1 MEFRFTEEQEAWRK
15 EVRQFLEENPAE
27 KFKID
32 GADEGY
38 GCGQTSHEFGRL
50 LGEKGW
56 ISLTWPKENGGQE
69 RPMMDLLI
77 LIEEMAYAKA
87 PWYSILFSYTTGNM
101 LVKIG
106 SEELKKEL
114 LPGVAKGEECF
125 WLAMSE
131 PDAGSDLLAMRTQAI
146 EKEDHWLVNG
156 QKVWSSL
163 ADLARF
169 GLLYAKTLF
178 DPQVS
183 KAKSITLFLMD
194 KNLPGITIRPLINL
208 ADEVTHNE
216 CFMDD
221 VKIEKKYLLGKQ
233 HMGYIHLLE
242 GLDFDR
248 FWGRFIKAPFCKR
261 VIEDLVQYTKETK
274 RDGVVLAE
282 DPLIRH
288 QLAESAIETE
298 ACRLMFWNAGW
309 KLCNGQ
315 PYSMEAAM
323 GKVLADEMGQRL
335 FRKGMQIMGPYAQLG
350 EDTKWVPFRA
360 DIQKWYLNSFGHT
373 MAGGTSEI
381 IRNTIATIGLG
392 LPRA

>member
-1 MEFRFTEEQEAWRK
+1 MEFRFTDEQEAWRK
-15 EVRQFLEENPAE
+15 EVRQFLEENPAS

-50 LGEKGW
+50 LGSKGW
-56 ISLTWPKENGGQE
+56 ISLTWPKEYGGQA
-69 RPMMDLLI
+69 RPMIDLLI
-77 LIEEMAYAKA
+77 LIEELAYSKA

-101 LVKIG
+101 LVNIG

-114 LPGVAKGEECF
+114 LPGVARGEECF

-131 PDAGSDLLAMRTQAI
+131 PDAGSDLLGMKTQAV
-146 EKEDHWLVNG
+146 EKDDHWLVNG
-156 QKVWSSL
+156 QKVWASL

-183 KAKSITLFLMD
+183 KAKSITLFLLD
-194 KNLPGITIRPLINL
+194 KNLPGITVRPLINL
-208 ADEVTHNE
+208 ADEITHNE
-216 CFMDD
+216 VFLDD
-221 VKIEKKYLLGKQ
+221 VKIDKKYLLGKQ
-233 HMGYIHLLE
+233 NMGYIHLLE
-242 GLDFDR
+242 ALDFDR
-248 FWGRFIKAPFCKR
+248 FWGRFIKPPFCKR
-261 VIEDLVQYTKETK
+261 VVEDLVGYTKETK

-282 DPLIRH
+282 DPLVRH
-288 QLAESAIETE
+288 KLSESAIEAE
-298 ACRLMFWNAGW
+298 ACRLMFWNAGL

-315 PYSMEAAM
+315 PFSMEAAM

-335 FRKGMQIMGPYAQLG
+335 FKKGMEIMGPYAQLG
-350 EDTKWVPFRA
+350 EKTEWAPFRA
-360 DIQKWYLNSFGHT
+360 DIQRWYLNSFGHT